1 MKIIKMVTTHGN
13 NPVSESYKMEMLY
26 KAAGSVFALP
36 DYEQVLAYLNGG
48 PEPEPPAC
56 VIGTPGGF
64 YAVGRMISANG
75 APSVMIRTDGGR
87 EVIVEPDRVLVFFRT
102 GLRDASSEAAR
113 EVLEHLHLHTG
124 DEICIL
130 ELADGRRVSDAD
142 ITPDEL
148 WE

>member
-1 MKIIKMVTTHGN
+1 MKKVVSMVSTRGH

-36 DYEQVLAYLNGG
+36 DYEQVLSFRDGG

-56 VIGTPGGF
+56 VVGTPGGR

-75 APSVMIRTDGGR
+75 APSVRIITDGGR
-87 EVIVEPDRVLVFFRT
+87 EVIVEQDRVLVFFRT

-113 EVLEHLHLHTG
+113 EVLEHLHQHTI
-124 DEICIL
+124 DEVCIL
-130 ELADGRRVSDAD
+130 ELTDGRRVSDAD
-142 ITPDEL
+142 IAPE
-148 WE
+148 EI

>member
-1 MKIIKMVTTHGN
+1 MKVVRMVTTHGN

-48 PEPEPPAC
+48 PEPETPPC
-56 VIGTPGGF
+56 VVGTPGGR

-75 APSVMIRTDGGR
+75 APSVRIITDGGR
-87 EVIVEPDRVLVFFRT
+87 EVIVEQDRVLVFFRT

-113 EVLEHLHLHTG
+113 EVLEYLHQHTI
-124 DEICIL
+124 DEVCIL
-130 ELADGRRVSDAD
+130 ELTDGRFVSDAD
-142 ITPDEL
+142 IAPE
-148 WE
+148 EI